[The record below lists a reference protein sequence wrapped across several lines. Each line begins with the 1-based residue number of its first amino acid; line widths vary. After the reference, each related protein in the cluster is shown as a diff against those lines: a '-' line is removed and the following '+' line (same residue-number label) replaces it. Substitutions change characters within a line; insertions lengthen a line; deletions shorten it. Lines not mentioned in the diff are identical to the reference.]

1 MIITSAR
8 VDLGMIYTRMGKK
21 QEANAAFRKAI
32 NINPNM
38 KNVINQLIKQ
48 KPAWLSRVS
57 SIPSLAR
64 AKYSKQRNSSNYE
77 SLSWARVRE
86 LCGNSQYVMT
96 DFCSWFRL
104 HNLILLVNYERVDM
118 RKMGHWLRDIASFQ
132 TRENHDR
139 SRTNHDV

>member
-48 KPAWLSRVS
+48 KPA
-57 SIPSLAR
+57 
-64 AKYSKQRNSSNYE
+64 
-77 SLSWARVRE
+77 
-86 LCGNSQYVMT
+86 
-96 DFCSWFRL
+96 
-104 HNLILLVNYERVDM
+104 
-118 RKMGHWLRDIASFQ
+118 
-132 TRENHDR
+132 
-139 SRTNHDV
+139 